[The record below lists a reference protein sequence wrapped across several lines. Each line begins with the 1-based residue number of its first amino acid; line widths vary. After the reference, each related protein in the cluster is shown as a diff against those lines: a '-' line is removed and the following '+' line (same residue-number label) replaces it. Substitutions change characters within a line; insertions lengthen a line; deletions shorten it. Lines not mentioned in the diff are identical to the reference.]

1 VRAEDRPHPPGCN
14 LLLDDEAARE
24 DGAGIHAARC
34 YSRKTLTE
42 AL

>member
-1 VRAEDRPHPPGCN
+1 MRAIDRPHPPGRN
-14 LLLDDEAARE
+14 LLPNDEAVRE

-34 YSRKTLTE
+34 YSRKTDTE